1 MSTTFDF
8 VVIGAGIAGASAA
21 YELSQHGSVV
31 VLERED
37 APGRHSTGRSA
48 AMFIETYGNAGI
60 RCLTRASRAFY
71 HDPPQGFCEH
81 SLLSPRGVMLIAN
94 DSQMDTLAE
103 FEDEVGAPAEGIERI
118 SADAAV
124 KIVPILKRGAV
135 AGAVLEHDASDIDVH
150 ALHQGY
156 LKGLRQRG
164 GQVVVNAEVSSL
176 KRDNGTWVIETRAGT
191 FRGPVVVNA
200 AGAWGDELAKLAGA
214 KPVGLVPKRRT
225 AITVDAPDGVESG
238 GWPVVGDIGESFYFK
253 PESGRLMVSPADETE
268 MPPCD
273 VQPDELDV
281 AITVDRFE
289 TATSMKVSRIEHKW
303 AGLRSFVADKCLV
316 IGFDDE
322 VDGFFWLAG
331 QGGYGIQTAP
341 AAARTAASL
350 IVSGTLPDDVAGTG
364 LEQNALAPDRPAL
377 QRHVIHP

>member
-1 MSTTFDF
+1 MDTTFDF
-8 VVIGAGIAGASAA
+8 VVIGAGIAGASVA

-60 RCLTRASRAFY
+60 RCLTRASREFY
-71 HDPPQGFCEH
+71 HHPPEGFCDH
-81 SLLSPRGVMLIAN
+81 PLLSPRGVMLIAT
-94 DSQMDTLAE
+94 DTQMDALAE
-103 FEDEVGAPAEGIERI
+103 FEDEVGAPAQGIERI
-118 SADAAV
+118 STDAAV
-124 KIVPILKRGAV
+124 KLVPILKPGAV

-150 ALHQGY
+150 ALHLGY

-176 KRDNGTWVIETRAGT
+176 KRDTGLWMIETRAGT
-191 FRGPVVVNA
+191 YRTPVVVNA
-200 AGAWGDELAKLAGA
+200 AGAWSDELATLAGV

-225 AITVDAPDGVESG
+225 AITVEAPDGAESSD
-238 GWPVVGDIGESFYFK
+238 WPVVADIDEKFYFK
-253 PESGRLMVSPADETE
+253 PESGRLLVSPADETE

-322 VDGFFWLAG
+322 AEGFFWLAG

-350 IVSGTLPDDVAGTG
+350 IVSGALPDDVAGTG
-364 LEQNALAPDRPAL
+364 LEQKVLAPDRPAL